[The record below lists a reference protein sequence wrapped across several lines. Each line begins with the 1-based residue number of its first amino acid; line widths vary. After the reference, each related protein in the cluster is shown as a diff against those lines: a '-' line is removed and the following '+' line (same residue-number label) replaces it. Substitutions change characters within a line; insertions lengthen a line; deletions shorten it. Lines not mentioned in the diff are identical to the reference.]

1 MTIFVQEVW
10 GYSPVRSG
18 IAYLPMVGMIVIG
31 AAISSQLVARI
42 GARPLITGG
51 PLLAAVGMF
60 WLSRV
65 TSTARTPAGCS
76 GR

>member
-1 MTIFVQEVW
+1 
-10 GYSPVRSG
+10 
-18 IAYLPMVGMIVIG
+18 MIVIG

-65 TSTARTPAGCS
+65 TEHSSYAGGLL